1 MKEVGDTRHSGIKG
15 GGRTKHSGKKG
26 GGGRTKHSC
35 INSDSDKSVMLA
47 FA

>member
-26 GGGRTKHSC
+26 GGGGQNIVVLIATP
-35 INSDSDKSVMLA
+35 INL
-47 FA
+47 